1 MRENTC
7 LHTSECIEKIAM
19 RREQL
24 EADQNPMEAAIS
36 DAQQDN
42 EPTTAQK
49 YNRGEDKQ
57 LTMSYALIERI
68 VKKYKAHRCAMD
80 FDTKFIKD
88 IVTEM
93 RICCKSEVIE

>member
-1 MRENTC
+1 
-7 LHTSECIEKIAM
+7 M
-19 RREQL
+19 RREEQL
-24 EADQNPMEAAIS
+24 EADQNPTEAAIS

-68 VKKYKAHRCAMD
+68 VKKYKAHD
-80 FDTKFIKD
+80 VPWTLTQNLSKI
-88 IVTEM
+88 
-93 RICCKSEVIE
+93 S